1 MCQHGAR
8 SVDTMKKAKK
18 LLRIVAILVRSL
30 TSQSCSGAAEGS
42 SFWGGKSVKHTPTSL
57 ILVHTILCSCTFART
72 DKNHGK
78 YKKSTDEQNCQ
89 NICFFPLLPR

>member
-1 MCQHGAR
+1 MRELMHIAPI
-8 SVDTMKKAKK
+8 A
-18 LLRIVAILVRSL
+18 
-30 TSQSCSGAAEGS
+30 GAAEGS
-42 SFWGGKSVKHTPTSL
+42 SFWGGGKSVKHTPTSL

-89 NICFFPLLPR
+89 NICFLFCQDKIFCYFK